1 VDGHQLFKNLQCYLT
16 DPFQNGRSN
25 LVLFDI
31 LSMKVRVQ
39 KNTTSHPTDIEQFIY
54 QSQAAALASE
64 LSDKNPCLQHAHRFV
79 ISPVLQVWIW
89 VCRKVT
95 IIEHQRLDISDVFIN
110 CSIFLVQR
118 LYFLIAPVESKD
130 SH

>member
-1 VDGHQLFKNLQCYLT
+1 MNGPRRCIDRTPVRWVLERPGTSRGNPKRQREGAVSRSFINWPKGK
-16 DPFQNGRSN
+16 DP
-25 LVLFDI
+25 
-31 LSMKVRVQ
+31 
-39 KNTTSHPTDIEQFIY
+39 P
-54 QSQAAALASE
+54 ASE

-95 IIEHQRLDISDVFIN
+95 IIEHQRLDISGVFIN